1 MSSSSEPTLDIR
13 SLGKI
18 TENIALVENQATNAV
33 MQKNWPPFAK
43 FHAVLGQKIKKLLN
57 MNWL

>member
-33 MQKNWPPFAK
+33 MQKKELAT
-43 FHAVLGQKIKKLLN
+43 IR
-57 MNWL
+57 